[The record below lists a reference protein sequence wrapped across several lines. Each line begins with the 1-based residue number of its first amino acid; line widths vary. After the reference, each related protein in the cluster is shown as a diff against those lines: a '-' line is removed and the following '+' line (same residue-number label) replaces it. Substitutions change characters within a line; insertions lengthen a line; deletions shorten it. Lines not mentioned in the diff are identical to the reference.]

1 MIPGSVTEIRVRY
14 AETDQMRRAHHMAY
28 VGWFELARTEMM
40 RKNGLSYAAMEEQ
53 GVLLPVVRLQV
64 DYLKGVAYEEVVDV
78 HTTIEEVRS
87 RRVTFHYRVV
97 RRSDGA
103 LTAEASSV
111 LVCMD
116 PEGRPRRLP
125 TEVRDGLEQLCGQ

>member
-53 GVLLPVVRLQV
+53 GVLLPVVRLNI
-64 DYLKGVAYEEVVDV
+64 DYRKGVAYGEVLEV

-87 RRVTFHYRVV
+87 RRVTFHFL
-97 RRSDGA
+97 RSISATTSA
-103 LTAEASSV
+103 LVWATQAFCPPGWITMPMGTELSSN
-111 LVCMD
+111 
-116 PEGRPRRLP
+116 
-125 TEVRDGLEQLCGQ
+125 